1 MKIPNSKSQA
11 PNPNRGVPKPSLRNS
26 VLLGFGIW
34 VLGFGICFS
43 TLLAQAPP
51 APPAATPPSGPAIDI
66 SGYWTP
72 TMNEDGMER
81 GPGSELADYG
91 GFALNEAGRLWALS
105 YDPSRVTLRNHQCDA
120 YVTPYQMRATGNFR
134 AWEERDPH
142 TQRLVAIHWWA
153 QVTEGHR
160 VIWMDGRPHP
170 PAWAPHTFRGFS
182 TGRFVGTSLVVYTTH
197 LKQGWLRRNGTPE
210 SDQATVTEFFVRH
223 GDHLTNTTV
232 VTDPVFLTEPQL
244 RSNDYYRA
252 PVDHGTWLYACDD
265 SEQIVGR
272 APEVVPFYP
281 FGKQPFARE
290 YSEKYKIPLA
300 STLSGAASMYPGF
313 ADTLKN
319 MPDTAAAALL
329 QPAPGRPSETSKAVD
344 PEPRDGEIHV
354 LPIRNNVYMLVGDG
368 GNIVVQTGDQ
378 GAFVVD
384 TGQGRLSDK
393 VIAAIDKLSDKPIQF
408 IANTSFHA
416 EHTGGN
422 ARLSAAGMDP
432 SLPGSFFVNSAPRG
446 VTGFFSD
453 PLRHATMLAHNNVLT
468 RMQEANAPTE
478 AQPADTYLEEHRRKF
493 HNGDSIEMF
502 YEPNAVT
509 DGDSLVVFRRADV
522 IVAGDIFTTTQY
534 PFIDAKNGGSVNGEI
549 KALNDILNR
558 TNYEHEGEG
567 GTYVV
572 PGHGFLADE
581 HEVTEYRDMVVIVR
595 DRVKA
600 MIDAA
605 ATLAQVKAARL
616 TADYD
621 TRYGSNTGPWTT
633 EMFVEAVYNSL
644 KAAPTNRGGR

>member
-1 MKIPNSKSQA
+1 
-11 PNPNRGVPKPSLRNS
+11 
-26 VLLGFGIW
+26 LGFGIS
-34 VLGFGICFS
+34 L
-43 TLLAQAPP
+43 LLAQGQP
-51 APPAATPPSGPAIDI
+51 APAPAGADAPSGPAIDI

-81 GPGSELADYG
+81 GGGSELHDYG

-105 YDPSRVTLRNHQCDA
+105 YDPSRVTLRHHQCDA

-182 TGRFVGTSLVVYTTH
+182 TGTFVGPTLVVTTTH

-210 SDQATVTEFFVRH
+210 SDQATVSEFFVRH

-232 VTDPVFLTEPQL
+232 VTDPVYLTEPMV
-244 RSNDYYRA
+244 RSNDYYRT
-252 PVDHGTWLYACDD
+252 PIDHGTWLYACDD

-272 APEVVPFYP
+272 APEVVPFYM
-281 FGKQPFARE
+281 FGKQPYARE
-290 YSEKYKIPLA
+290 YAERHKLPLGVA
-300 STLSGAASMYPGF
+300 WAGADSMYPGY
-313 ADTLKN
+313 ADEAKT
-319 MPDTAAAALL
+319 MTDAQGTALL
-329 QPAPGRPSETSKAVD
+329 SPAPGRANEASKAVD
-344 PEPRDGEIHV
+344 PEPRDGDIHV
-354 LPIRNNVYMLVGDG
+354 LPIRENVYMLVGDG

-384 TGQGRLSDK
+384 TGTGRLSEK
-393 VIAAIDKLSDKPIQF
+393 VIAAIGKLSERPIQF
-408 IANTSFHA
+408 IANTSFLA
-416 EHTGGN
+416 DRTGGN
-422 ARLSAAGMDP
+422 AKLGAAGMDP
-432 SLPGSFFVNSAPRG
+432 SLPGSFFVNSAPRA
-446 VTGFFSD
+446 VTGLFAD
-453 PLRHATMLAHNNVLT
+453 PLRHATIMAHNNVT
-468 RMQEANAPTE
+468 NRMQDAKAPDEAVPG
-478 AQPADTYLEEHRRKF
+478 DTYLEERRRKS
-493 HNGDSIEMF
+493 HNNDSIELF

-509 DGDSLVVFRRADV
+509 DGDSIVFFRRADV
-522 IVAGDIFTTTQY
+522 IVAGDILDLTRY
-534 PFIDAKNGGSVNGEI
+534 PMIDPKNGGSINGEI
-549 KALNDILNR
+549 KALNDILDR

-581 HEVTEYRDMVVIVR
+581 HEVVEYRDMVVIVR
-595 DRVKA
+595 DRAKA
-600 MIDAA
+600 MIATG

-621 TRYGSNTGPWTT
+621 TRYGANTGPWTT
-633 EMFVEAVYNSL
+633 DMFVEAVYNSL
-644 KAAPTNRGGR
+644 KPAPKTN